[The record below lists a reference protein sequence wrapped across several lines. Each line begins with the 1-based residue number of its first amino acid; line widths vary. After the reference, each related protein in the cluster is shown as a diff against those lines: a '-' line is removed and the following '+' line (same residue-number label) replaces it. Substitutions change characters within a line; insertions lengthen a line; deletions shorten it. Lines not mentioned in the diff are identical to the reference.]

1 MTHQFNL
8 KTLKSQN
15 GKKYGM
21 CLFYLPSP
29 LHTSF
34 TMDSDLLPETLK
46 YFSKL
51 IEIAFPLYEKVFARK
66 SKNKKIKKRI
76 KQKEK
81 MNFFF
86 ASTSCT
92 DLWKPVY
99 SFKVNSENT
108 RTRCEIKASK
118 KDTKTTSLDLVLVL
132 LSYIEPL
139 FLSFICN

>member
-1 MTHQFNL
+1 
-8 KTLKSQN
+8 
-15 GKKYGM
+15 M

-81 MNFFF
+81 MNFFLLVRVVPI
-86 ASTSCT
+86 CGNR
-92 DLWKPVY
+92 Y
-99 SFKVNSENT
+99 T
-108 RTRCEIKASK
+108 RSK
-118 KDTKTTSLDLVLVL
+118 LTVKTPEQDVKSKLTKKTLKR
-132 LSYIEPL
+132 PH
-139 FLSFICN
+139 